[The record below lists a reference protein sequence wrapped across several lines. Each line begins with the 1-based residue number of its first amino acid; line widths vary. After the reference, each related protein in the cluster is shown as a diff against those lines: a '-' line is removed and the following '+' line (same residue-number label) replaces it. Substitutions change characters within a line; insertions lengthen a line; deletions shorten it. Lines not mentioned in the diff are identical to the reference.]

1 VRLQLIRLEDR
12 VTPSTSVLSS
22 FPGMNFGNTAGA
34 VPPDTIAAAGPTEVV
49 ETVNNNIAIYNKSG
63 TPILNSTALSTFFQS
78 VGPIHS
84 LSDSVVAYN
93 ELNGQFFVGVLNL
106 STNLFGTV
114 ITADSLLYAVSNNA
128 SPASANDF
136 HFYSANLTA
145 RDPAGSGSYWG

>member
-1 VRLQLIRLEDR
+1 MLTFRLGFWRRWLQQHLSSSRPGRRGTKRPRVRLELIQLEDR

-22 FPGMNFGNTAGA
+22 FPGMNVGNTTGA

-93 ELNGQFFVGVLNL
+93 E
-106 STNLFGTV
+106 
-114 ITADSLLYAVSNNA
+114 
-128 SPASANDF
+128 
-136 HFYSANLTA
+136 
-145 RDPAGSGSYWG
+145 